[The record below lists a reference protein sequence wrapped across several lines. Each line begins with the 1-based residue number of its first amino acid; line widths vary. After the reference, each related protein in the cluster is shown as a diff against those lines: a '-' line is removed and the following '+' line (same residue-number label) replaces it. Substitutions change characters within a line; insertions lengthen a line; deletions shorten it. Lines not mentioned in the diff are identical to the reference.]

1 MTSAKSTSLSA
12 RQNGCLADLEATL
25 KCIEG
30 RWKLVI
36 LSRLCEGAVL
46 RFSQLERAI
55 PNVSQK
61 MLIQQLRD
69 LERDG
74 IVERIV
80 HPQIPP
86 KVEYTMTAAGK
97 ALGPVFQALLDWAA
111 LRKRSSGARKRPAM
125 AVNQARLRKQ
135 SPRAGKTKRG

>member
-1 MTSAKSTSLSA
+1 MTSAKSASLSA
-12 RQNGCLADLEATL
+12 ERNSCLADLEATL

-36 LSRLCEGAVL
+36 LSRLCDGAVL

-61 MLIQQLRD
+61 MLTQQLRD

-74 IVERIV
+74 IVARIV
-80 HPQIPP
+80 HQQIPP
-86 KVEYTMTAAGK
+86 KVEYTMTDAGK

-111 LRKRSSGARKRPAM
+111 LRKQNGVPRKRPAM
-125 AVNQARLRKQ
+125 AARQASSKRTSRG
-135 SPRAGKTKRG
+135 GKIGR